1 MDKHGSIW
9 FSCTSTRI
17 TVGEKGS
24 KSCLWSQPKCCAHPR
39 SAWGR
44 CPPGHFPS
52 FHEACTG
59 FLDVSMRPSAASLDA
74 AQDCPAPSCCGRDF
88 QPLGEIRNGFLLF
101 SSICRGCGC
110 LSGHEEGPVLQP
122 HLAVMKLSHHGTSCS
137 RKLARWNKHP
147 TDRPLFPPFPAEHHT
162 SLGKIQPLCCSSPC
176 K

>member
-17 TVGEKGS
+17 TGGGERIKILPVVTAKMLCPS
-24 KSCLWSQPKCCAHPR
+24 QICLGQVPPR
-39 SAWGR
+39 A
-44 CPPGHFPS
+44 FPS

-74 AQDCPAPSCCGRDF
+74 AQDCPALSCCGRDF

-101 SSICRGCGC
+101 SIICRGCGC

-162 SLGKIQPLCCSSPC
+162 SLGKIQTLCCSSPC